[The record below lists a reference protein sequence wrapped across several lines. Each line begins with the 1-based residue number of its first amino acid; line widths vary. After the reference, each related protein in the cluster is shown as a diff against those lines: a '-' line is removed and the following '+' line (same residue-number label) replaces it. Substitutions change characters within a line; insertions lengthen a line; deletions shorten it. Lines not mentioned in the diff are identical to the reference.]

1 MLQAFLRFCRDPKG
15 AAVLE
20 YAWIA
25 TLISISIAA
34 ILYIINQK
42 MQNWYW
48 AAINNLAS

>member
-1 MLQAFLRFCRDPKG
+1 MLQAFLRFCRDTKG
-15 AAVLE
+15 ATVLE

-25 TLISISIAA
+25 TLISISIVA
-34 ILYIINQK
+34 ILHTINQR